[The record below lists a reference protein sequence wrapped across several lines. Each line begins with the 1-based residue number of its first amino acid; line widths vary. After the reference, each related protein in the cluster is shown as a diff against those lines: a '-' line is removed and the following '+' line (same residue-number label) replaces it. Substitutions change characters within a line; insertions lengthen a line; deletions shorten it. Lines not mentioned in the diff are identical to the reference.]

1 MNNNKNSVMKYVG
14 SAMTLGGA
22 VMLGSGLMK
31 DRSSIKK
38 KVKRTA
44 AKALNT
50 VDGFINNM
58 QNIIK

>member
-1 MNNNKNSVMKYVG
+1 MKYVG